1 MDEIARLKI
10 ENHLSEEFLKST
22 DKEEILLI
30 ENAKSDP
37 ESFGKL
43 YDKYYD
49 QIYRFCLHRTAN
61 IDVAQDI
68 TSEVFTKVL
77 KKLWMFRWKNVAFS
91 AWLFKIAN
99 NEINSFYRKNKH
111 SFVDIDDYSEKI
123 PDEDKVADFNLNA
136 EEKELSEKK
145 TFLSLHNSIKKLDLK
160 YQEVIVL
167 KYFEDKQIKEI
178 SEILGKSE
186 GTVKSLLH
194 RGIKNLKKL
203 INPSILEEL

>member
-1 MDEIARLKI
+1 MDEIARLKT
-10 ENHLSEEFLKST
+10 ENHLSEEFLKSA

-68 TSEVFTKVL
+68 TSEIFTKVL

-99 NEINSFYRKNKH
+99 NEINSFYRKNRQ
-111 SFVDIDDYSEKI
+111 SFVDINDYSEKI
-123 PDEDKVADFNLNA
+123 SDDEKVADFKLNA
-136 EEKELSEKK
+136 EEKELSEKR

-167 KYFEDKQIKEI
+167 RYFEDKQIKEI

-186 GTVKSLLH
+186 GTIKSLLH
-194 RGIKNLKKL
+194 RSIKNLKKL

>member
-1 MDEIARLKI
+1 MEEIARLKT
-10 ENHLSEEFLKST
+10 ENHLTGEYLNFT

-61 IDVAQDI
+61 IDLAQDI
-68 TSEVFTKVL
+68 TSEVFTKL
-77 KKLWMFRWKNVAFS
+77 LNKLWMFRWKNVAFS

-99 NEINSFYRKNKH
+99 NEVNSYYRKNKQK
-111 SFVDIDDYSEKI
+111 FVDIEDYSEKI
-123 PDEDKVADFNLNA
+123 PDNEKVADYNINL
-136 EEKELSEKK
+136 EEEELQDKK
-145 TFLSLHNSIKKLDLK
+145 MFLTLHNSVKQLDLK

-167 KYFEDKQIKEI
+167 KYFEEKSIKEI
-178 SEILGKSE
+178 SEILSKSE

-194 RGIKNLKKL
+194 RGIKKL
-203 INPSILEEL
+203 RNYINPSLPEES